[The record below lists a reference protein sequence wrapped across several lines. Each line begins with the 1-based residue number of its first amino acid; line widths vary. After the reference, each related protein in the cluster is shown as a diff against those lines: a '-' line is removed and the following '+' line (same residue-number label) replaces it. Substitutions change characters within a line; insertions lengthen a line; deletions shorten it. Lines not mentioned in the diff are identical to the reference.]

1 VIIELK
7 GVEFENKGAELM
19 LQGILQRIELYWP
32 DADIALTPGHKAP
45 YKLRAAIGA
54 WQKLSLRKSYLD
66 ANFLTKFLPRIIKA
80 KLKGFGIVT
89 EADIDVI
96 IDASGFSYSDQW
108 GSDLRVRH
116 AAAEAGRLKAKGGAY
131 IFMPQAMGPFKQEST
146 QKLIKNGFPDAA
158 LVCARDEDTYNHLKQ
173 AGGEFSSLKQY
184 KDFTNAV
191 TGIVP
196 SYFTDGEKKLCII
209 PNKNMVNPRN
219 KNSQWLNSYVST
231 LVTYAHLAE
240 ENGLTP
246 FLLNHEGDEDGE
258 VIAEIIKQ
266 FGKPL
271 EVIKEENPLMVK
283 GIIQASRV
291 AVCSRYHGCISAL
304 SSGKSCI
311 GTSWSHKYERL
322 YEEYNA
328 EQLLIKPQMSRDQL
342 SEVLALALDT
352 ESIVAQQIKS
362 KALLFKQETEQLWL
376 NVKKI
381 VDSIAK
387 AKVKH

>member
-1 VIIELK
+1 MIIELK

-19 LQGILQRIELYWP
+19 LHGILQRIEQYWP
-32 DADIALTPGHKAP
+32 DAEIALTPGAKAP
-45 YKLRAAIGA
+45 YKLRASLGA

-66 ANFLTKFLPRIIKA
+66 VNFLAKFLPNILTA

-116 AAAEAGRLKAKGGAY
+116 AAAEASRLKAKGGAY
-131 IFMPQAMGPFKQEST
+131 IFMPQAMGPFNQDST
-146 QKLIKNGFPDAA
+146 QKLIKNGFPNAA
-158 LVCARDEDTYNHLKQ
+158 LVCARDKDTYNHLFQ
-173 AGGEFSSLKQY
+173 ASGGFSSLRQY

-196 SYFTDGEKKLCII
+196 EYFVDGDKKLCII

-219 KNSQWLNSYVST
+219 KHSQWLDSYIDT
-231 LVTYAHLAE
+231 LVSFAHLAVE
-240 ENGLTP
+240 KKLTP

-258 VIAEIIKQ
+258 VIAKIIEK
-266 FGKPL
+266 FGQPL

-283 GIIQASRV
+283 GIIQASKV

-304 SSGKSCI
+304 SAGKSCI

-328 EQLLIKPQMSRDQL
+328 EALLIKPKMTHEAL
-342 SEVLALALDT
+342 SEVLSLALDT
-352 ESIVAQQIKS
+352 ESEVAKEVAK
-362 KALLFKQETEQLWL
+362 KASVFKQETEQLWQD
-376 NVKKI
+376 VKAI
-381 VDSIAK
+381 VDSIAQ
-387 AKVKH
+387 AKK